1 MMLKLEEVS
10 RKTYPQNLHVRGRID
25 TESSFLYLGNR
36 INTCSQVFMTNEIIF
51 HFAMW
56 QCLICAAVLLV
67 LFLRHLLRQDMR
79 SVSLNCVTLYPK
91 LAFDEYLYNFLK
103 KVNKE
108 KFITKVSINYH
119 IQSLDYGDILYDQ
132 IYNSSFYE
140 KLESIQYNVCLALK
154 AAMRDSSK

>member
-67 LFLRHLLRQDMR
+67 LFLRYLLRQDMC

-91 LAFDEYLYNFLK
+91 LAFDEYRYNLIK

-108 KFITKVSINYH
+108 KLLPSSALITISKALIME
-119 IQSLDYGDILYDQ
+119 I
-132 IYNSSFYE
+132 FYTI
-140 KLESIQYNVCLALK
+140 KYVIALFMK
-154 AAMRDSSK
+154 N